1 MKAQAEAGN
10 AIVAAVTVVRF
21 GSGSALFVAEAQCW
35 WRSDREG
42 RSSDT
47 HGAELLTKWTFPP
60 GTMTPATLGLFF
72 YRTKP

>member
-1 MKAQAEAGN
+1 MPLWPLLPWCALAPGAHCLLLRLSAG
-10 AIVAAVTVVRF
+10 
-21 GSGSALFVAEAQCW
+21 G
-35 WRSDREG
+35 DREG